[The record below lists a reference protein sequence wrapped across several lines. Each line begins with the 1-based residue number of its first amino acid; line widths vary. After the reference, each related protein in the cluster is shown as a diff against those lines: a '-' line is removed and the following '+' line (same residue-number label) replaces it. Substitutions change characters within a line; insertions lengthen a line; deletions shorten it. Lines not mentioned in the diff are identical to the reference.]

1 MARKIEVIAEIVPG
15 GPDFPV
21 VSAENVKVGS
31 QTLEQYAAQ
40 TEVKM
45 PSIKVSDTQPSEKNC
60 LWIEPIN

>member
-21 VSAENVKVGS
+21 VSAENVKVGNS
-31 QTLEQYAAQ
+31 TLEQFAEQ
-40 TEVKM
+40 TTVNM
-45 PSIKVSDTQPSEKNC
+45 PSIKVSSTQPAEKNC

>member
-21 VSAENVKVGS
+21 VSAENVKVGDKS
-31 QTLEQYAAQ
+31 L
-40 TEVKM
+40 TEFAEDTTVKM
-45 PSIKVSDTQPSEKNC
+45 PSIKVSSTQPADKNC

>member
-21 VSAENVKVGS
+21 VSAENVKVGDKS
-31 QTLEQYAAQ
+31 LDQFAEET
-40 TEVKM
+40 TVKM
-45 PSIKVSDTQPSEKNC
+45 PSIKVSATQPAEKNC

>member
-21 VSAENVKVGS
+21 VSAENVKVGG
-31 QTLEQYAAQ
+31 QTLDQFAEE
-40 TEVKM
+40 TTVKM
-45 PSIKVSDTQPSEKNC
+45 PSIKVSATQPADKNC